1 MLVIILLYL
10 SSLAVYMVQMWLS
23 MPCSGQ
29 MPTEGRPGSTCAMER
44 ECSHIV
50 AAWEKGGKSGYNP
63 VRWSELLTTP
73 NTSTKSCK
81 QINKTSLP
89 KQAPK

>member
-1 MLVIILLYL
+1 MLSKIFIIGFLLVNILLYL

-50 AAWEKGGKSGYNP
+50 AAWEKGARAVIMQSVGVNG
-63 VRWSELLTTP
+63 
-73 NTSTKSCK
+73 
-81 QINKTSLP
+81 
-89 KQAPK
+89 